1 MVRLAPLLMTALIS
15 VGVSSA
21 ARAQTLTNLINPF
34 PRYSPD
40 NECAQITQPGA
51 ARNTCISQEQ
61 KAHTSAL
68 QLWPDINARNQAK
81 CQEIADEPVL
91 RRYSRLE
98 NCLAQV
104 GQRDAFLD
112 RPTFRR

>member
-1 MVRLAPLLMTALIS
+1 VVRPAPLLMTALIS
-15 VGVSSA
+15 ISVASA
-21 ARAQTLTNLINPF
+21 AQAQMRLINPF

-40 NECAQITQPGA
+40 DECAQITQPGA
-51 ARNTCISQEQ
+51 ARSTCVSQEQ
-61 KAHTSAL
+61 KALTGAL